1 MLKFKEEEKYRIE
14 FMMND
19 MKEQQEKELKE
30 NEETVRRAK
39 EELYIFRQQ
48 MNEIEEE
55 LYHKRED
62 MKEMSKNIK

>member
-30 NEETVRRAK
+30 NEETVRRTK